1 MSGWPG
7 RLAPLGALAALVVA
21 VQLLLRLLHLEQY
34 LVQLTMAAWYG
45 MATLGL
51 CLFMGYAGQVS
62 LGHAGFVAIG
72 GYSSAALST
81 LNLLP
86 LAAAPAVQLL
96 VRWRLA
102 AAGTDSYGA
111 SVLRLAPWMGV
122 VAGLAVAAVVAVL
135 VGMPSLRLRGHY
147 LAMATLSLGIIISR
161 VILGTPAL
169 GQADG
174 INSVPALRLLAGL
187 AVSGKRALRVQ
198 NYYIA
203 WTLVVA
209 GLALILNLDRS
220 RAGRA
225 LRAIHGDEEAASA
238 LGVAVGR
245 YKLAAFVVAALYASL
260 AGSMLTH
267 YNGGIGPG
275 EASVMKSVRYLALVA
290 AGGMGNALGALGV
303 SVVLAFLSLRGAFG
317 LYDDAVFAAI
327 LVAIMLF
334 APEGLF
340 RAVGRLAGRRRPA
353 SPAPPAGPP

>member
-1 MSGWPG
+1 VSAERAGWK
-7 RLAPLGALAALVVA
+7 RLVPVAAVAALAVG
-21 VQLLLRLLHLEQY
+21 VQLLLRAARLEQY

-45 MATLGL
+45 VAALGL

-86 LAAAPAVQLL
+86 VAAVPAVQWL
-96 VRWRLA
+96 VGRGLA
-102 AAGTDSYGA
+102 SPATDSFGA
-111 SVLRLAPWMGV
+111 SVLRLSPWIGV
-122 VAGLAVAAVVAVL
+122 VAGLVTAALVAVL
-135 VGMPSLRLRGHY
+135 VGLPSLRLRGHY
-147 LAMATLSLGIIISR
+147 LAMATLSFGIIVSR
-161 VILGTPAL
+161 IILGTAAL

-174 INSVPALRLLAGL
+174 ISSVPALPIFAGL
-187 AVSGKRALRVQ
+187 AVSGRRPLRVQ
-198 NYYIA
+198 DYYIA
-203 WTLVVA
+203 WGVAVVA
-209 GLALILNLDRS
+209 LALILNLDRS

-225 LRAIHGDEEAASA
+225 LRAIHGDEDAAAA
-238 LGVAVGR
+238 LGVNVGR
-245 YKLAAFVVAALYASL
+245 YKLAAFVAAALYASF

-290 AGGMGNALGALGV
+290 AGGMGNAAGALGV
-303 SVVLAFLSLRGAFG
+303 TVVLTFLSLRGAFG

-334 APEGLF
+334 SPDGLF
-340 RAVGRLAGRRRPA
+340 RGLRGLVRRRT
-353 SPAPPAGPP
+353 